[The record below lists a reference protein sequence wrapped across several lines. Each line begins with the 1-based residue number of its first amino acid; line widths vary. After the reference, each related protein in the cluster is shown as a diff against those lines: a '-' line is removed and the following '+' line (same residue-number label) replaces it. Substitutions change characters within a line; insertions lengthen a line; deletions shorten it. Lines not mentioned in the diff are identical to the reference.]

1 MILMPNSV
9 SIAATFFHKITP
21 MRYLLFALILAC
33 SFSSQAQKIKQE
45 YYLLK
50 FYNCTNAQ
58 QVSQVENYVG
68 NTLKPF
74 LKKHGVPVVGV
85 YMPLANDTAVVKKL
99 LVWMPLTDLHTLDR
113 IEQAFGAIDPF
124 GNDPLIH
131 LDSFQNNAPY
141 SRIETTLA
149 SAFKLH
155 PKYSAKKSFE
165 RSDDNIYEYRSY
177 ESSTEDMHLRKVQ
190 MFNEGGE
197 IDIFR
202 NLDFNAVFYSRAIVG
217 PRMPNLIYMISFKNM
232 DERNKHWNAFRDDPK
247 WKEISPM
254 PKYSGTVS
262 RNETVLMKAS
272 KYSDL

>member
-1 MILMPNSV
+1 
-9 SIAATFFHKITP
+9 
-21 MRYLLFALILAC
+21 MRYLLIALLLV
-33 SFSSQAQKIKQE
+33 STVTVFAQKEKQD

-50 FYNCTNAQ
+50 FYNCANAQ
-58 QVSQVENYVG
+58 QVDHIENYVG

-74 LKKHGVPVVGV
+74 LKKHGVPVIGV

-99 LVWMPLTDLHTLDR
+99 LIWVPLADLNMLGK

-124 GNDPLIH
+124 GNEPLIH

-141 SRIETTLA
+141 TRIETTLA
-149 SAFKLH
+149 SAFRLH

-177 ESSTEDMHLRKVQ
+177 ESSTEDLHLRKVE

-197 IDIFR
+197 IEIFR
-202 NLDFNAVFYSRAIVG
+202 NLDFNAIFYSRAIVG
-217 PRMPNLIYMISFKNM
+217 PRMPNLIYMTSFKNM

-247 WKEISPM
+247 WKQISPM
-254 PKYSGTVS
+254 PKYAGTVS
-262 RNETVLMKAS
+262 RNETILMKAS

>member
-1 MILMPNSV
+1 MILTPDFA
-9 SIAATFFHKITP
+9 SIAVTAFHKP
-21 MRYLLFALILAC
+21 NHMRYLLVALILVGTVSA
-33 SFSSQAQKIKQE
+33 FAQKGKQE

-50 FYNCTNAQ
+50 FFNCANTQ
-58 QVSQVENYVG
+58 QVSHVENYVG

-74 LKKHGVPVVGV
+74 LKKHGVPVVGI
-85 YMPLANDTAVVKKL
+85 YMPLANDTAAVKKL
-99 LVWMPLTDLHTLDR
+99 LVWMPLADLNMLGK

-155 PKYSAKKSFE
+155 PKFSAKKSFE
-165 RSDDNIYEYRSY
+165 RSDENIFEYRSY
-177 ESSTEDMHLRKVQ
+177 ESSTEDMHLRKVE

-202 NLDFNAVFYSRAIVG
+202 KLDFNAIFYSRAIVG
-217 PRMPNLIYMISFKNM
+217 PRMPNLIYMTSFKNM

-247 WKEISPM
+247 WKQISPM
-254 PKYSGTVS
+254 PKYAGTVS
-262 RNETVLMKAS
+262 RNETILMKAS
-272 KYSDL
+272 RFSDL